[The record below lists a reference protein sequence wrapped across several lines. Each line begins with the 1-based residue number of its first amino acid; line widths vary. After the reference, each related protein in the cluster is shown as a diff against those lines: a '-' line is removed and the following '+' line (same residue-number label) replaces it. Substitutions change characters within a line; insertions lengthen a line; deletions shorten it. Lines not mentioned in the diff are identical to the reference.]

1 MFFCK
6 EACRDPDNR
15 LASSLIERITLYQEN
30 MSSNPGGTELSNLTN
45 GVCFY
50 ITYYFGD
57 GSMSYVFHY
66 VPVDVID
73 FTTICRL
80 KIFSFWLKQYY
91 GVFCMVSCDLRQ
103 TLWSWAEL
111 QNVYWSQIHERTILL
126 RFLGIILTVFRLE
139 VSVFN
144 VYITNQF
151 HTTFARGGG
160 GGGW

>member
-6 EACRDPDNR
+6 EACRDPDNLNR

-57 GSMSYVFHY
+57 GSMSYVFHFL
-66 VPVDVID
+66 VDVIN

-80 KIFSFWLKQYY
+80 KIFSFWFKK
-91 GVFCMVSCDLRQ
+91 VSNFFDTVSCAPSGRHCE
-103 TLWSWAEL
+103 A
-111 QNVYWSQIHERTILL
+111 
-126 RFLGIILTVFRLE
+126 
-139 VSVFN
+139 
-144 VYITNQF
+144 
-151 HTTFARGGG
+151 
-160 GGGW
+160 